1 MIEVLFVCL
10 GNICR
15 SPMAEGV
22 FQHLANEAGL
32 ADRVTTDSA
41 GTSGW
46 HVGVPAHEGTRAVL
60 RDHGIAYHG
69 RAHQVTTADLHRAGF
84 VVAMD
89 MSNVRDLRRLDDNNI
104 LDGKLH
110 LLLDFAPPGSPR
122 DVPDPYY
129 DGNFEQVYQL
139 VESGCSGLLD
149 HIREE
154 HDL

>member
-1 MIEVLFVCL
+1 LIEVLFVCL

-22 FQHLANEAGL
+22 FQHLVSEAGL
-32 ADRVTTDSA
+32 ADRIAAGSA

-46 HVGVPAHEGTRAVL
+46 HVGNPAHEGTRAVL
-60 RDHGIAYHG
+60 HDHGILYHG
-69 RAHQVTTADLHRAGF
+69 RARQVTTADLHQADF

-89 MSNVRDLRRLDDNNI
+89 MSNVRDLRRLDHNDT

-129 DGNFEQVYQL
+129 DGNFERVYRL
-139 VESGCSGLLD
+139 VESGCSGLLE